1 MIGGRYDVRLNG
13 ISLNDFGEDVII
25 TDIVEDQPSEV
36 ETVQSMAYANR
47 SYYAGRVRDGL
58 SVTVTFAIRAYGIIQ
73 RTDIYGRIAKWASK
87 PGFLEINDRTGQR
100 LYIDAAKLPSVGSV
114 RNWTDTISI
123 QFMAYSKPFWEGCF
137 TAMASQATATTA
149 TTMALFAPGNAESC
163 VLDAKITATTAIT
176 SLTISCGN
184 DKFVIAASVQPGQV
198 LEISHTDEGYLRIT
212 ANGQSVLASRSA
224 DSADEIRL
232 VPGASNAV
240 GITAN
245 GQFTATISTR
255 GAWQ

>member
-73 RTDIYGRIAKWASK
+73 RTDIYSRIAKWASK

-114 RNWTDTISI
+114 RNWTDTVSI

-137 TAMASQATATTA
+137 VAMTSQATATTA
-149 TTMALFAPGNAESC
+149 ATMALFAPGNAEFC

-176 SLTISCGN
+176 SLTISCGS

-198 LEISHTDEGYLRIT
+198 LEISHTDDGYLRIT

-224 DSADEIRL
+224 DSTDEIRL

-240 GITAN
+240 SITTN
-245 GQFTATISTR
+245 GQFTATVSTR

>member
-25 TDIVEDQPSEV
+25 TDIVEDEPSEV
-36 ETVQSMAYANR
+36 ETVQSMPYANR

-73 RTDIYGRIAKWASK
+73 RTDIYSRIAKWASK

-114 RNWTDTISI
+114 RNWTDTVSI

-137 TAMASQATATTA
+137 VAMASQATATTSA
-149 TTMALFAPGNAESC
+149 SMALFAPGNAESC

-176 SLTISCGN
+176 SLTISCGS
-184 DKFVIAASVQPGQV
+184 DKFIITASVPPGQV
-198 LEISHTDEGYLRIT
+198 IEISHTDDGYLRIT
-212 ANGQSVLASRSA
+212 ANGQSVLANRSA

-240 GITAN
+240 SITAN

>member
-25 TDIVEDQPSEV
+25 TDIVEDEPSEV
-36 ETVQSMAYANR
+36 ETVQSMAYANK

-73 RTDIYGRIAKWASK
+73 RTDIYSRIAKWASK

-123 QFMAYSKPFWEGCF
+123 QFMGYSKPFWEGCF
-137 TAMASQATATTA
+137 VAMASQATATTSA
-149 TTMALFAPGNAESC
+149 SMALFAPGNAESC
-163 VLDAKITATTAIT
+163 VLAAKITATTAIT
-176 SLTISCGN
+176 SLTISCGS
-184 DKFVIAASVQPGQV
+184 DKFILSASIQPGQV
-198 LEISHTDEGYLRIT
+198 LEISHTDDGYLRIT

-224 DSADEIRL
+224 DSTDEIRL

-240 GITAN
+240 SVTAN

>member
-25 TDIVEDQPSEV
+25 TDIMEDEPSEV
-36 ETVQSMAYANR
+36 ETVQSMPYANR

-73 RTDIYGRIAKWASK
+73 RTDIYSRIAQWASK

-114 RNWTDTISI
+114 RNWTDTVSI

-137 TAMASQATATTA
+137 TAMASQATATTTA
-149 TTMALFAPGNAESC
+149 SMALFAPGNAESC
-163 VLDAKITATTAIT
+163 VLDAKITAKTAIT
-176 SLTISCGN
+176 SLTIACGS
-184 DKFVIAASVQPGQV
+184 DKFVIAATVQPGQV
-198 LEISHTDEGYLRIT
+198 LEISHTDDGYLRIT
-212 ANGQSVLASRSA
+212 ANGQSVLANRSA
-224 DSADEIRL
+224 DSTDEIRL

-240 GITAN
+240 SITAD